1 MTEATVHAPSSPSS
15 VAEIPA
21 DEYARMN
28 ELSIDFRSYN
38 PISYLTSTANSQ
50 LETQYRDQ
58 VEGGSLPDLQ
68 IPFRLSLDE
77 PPVISKSSV
86 DFLSSIAQRE
96 DDEAVMGRAIQT
108 SCSNQIRHLKV
119 VQPLLRSDHESD
131 WRKLLRDVESRT
143 NIRLRSDM
151 LPLEPLEISL
161 DEAPE
166 YPESAYAF
174 HSQLMLEADT
184 SQLAV
189 SQDALRFLAATLAI
203 DKDTEERKQL
213 LMMELSDRRPLVS
226 RQITPPISPVLLPA
240 EPYTPGPERCQIPIA
255 SDPSSLL
262 EEDLE
267 AAQSALIATSSSPI
281 QGSPDLP
288 SLSEAETFT
297 PVIRKIESLKVEQP
311 LIPSNPSSPPAT
323 RAVVDL
329 HESAES
335 VQLAVDADCEVDGYA
350 LKEIPELFS
359 DELLDEMQAGAHTA
373 NLAVEQECLEQADAI
388 ARVQVPIMDFA
399 IAESEWKKQG
409 YDSTQQVKYLL
420 QAPRMALAKWKG
432 NYRERDFW
440 WAPLPYRLR
449 QVPLDESLDDEVG
462 LDDAPWMYNDTDVPT
477 AASYV
482 WKRPG
487 LAILREPDE
496 DDEEEYLP
504 ISDHHSMGLSDILR
518 KRKLELDDAE
528 RGRSSPSSSASAV
541 DLVRHPSK
549 AQPANAARPTSLL
562 IGSDEPNATSALL
575 ANYVNLRAAKR
586 QKHEVSSFFGP
597 KKSEQS
603 DANVLSNGSE
613 KHAQVNGVPKSSVA
627 SNEKFEASPIPSLVE
642 SSDSIKLIVALTLGR
657 GILEWIE
664 KLLPQAELV
673 ERDFDR
679 WNTVA
684 WNRNMVSRS
693 PIISPLAAEADVVVS
708 PATGIILTTLIKV
721 IQKPIPGQKRK
732 STIRERVEKVST
744 RYERLVVLVS
754 QSNRVDE
761 STRDLSAS
769 ECASFAEF
777 TGFVVGLNPSSQVY
791 FVGGGE
797 ETLAKWLIALVQRYS
812 FEAAGLQKLLID
824 AETTWEL
831 ILRRAGMNAYAAQII
846 LAELK
851 GIGNLD
857 SQGQDMGELQRF
869 ILMTPQARVEHFS
882 QLMGGT
888 TVLLRV
894 GAVLDRPWE

>member
-15 VAEIPA
+15 VAELPV
-21 DEYARMN
+21 DEYARIN

-38 PISYLTSTANSQ
+38 PMSYLTSTANSQ

-58 VEGGSLPDLQ
+58 VEDGSLQDLQ
-68 IPFRLSLDE
+68 IPFGLSLDE

-86 DFLSSIAQRE
+86 DFLSYIAQRE
-96 DDEAVMGRAIQT
+96 DDEAITGLAIQA
-108 SCSNQIRHLKV
+108 SCSNHIRHLKV
-119 VQPLLRSDHESD
+119 TQPLLRSDHESD
-131 WRKLLRDVESRT
+131 WRKLLRDVKSRT
-143 NIRLRSDM
+143 SVRLRSDM

-203 DKDTEERKQL
+203 DKGTEERKQL
-213 LMMELSDRRPLVS
+213 LMMELSDYRPLVS

-240 EPYTPGPERCQIPIA
+240 EPYAPGPERCQIPIA

-329 HESAES
+329 QEAAES

-373 NLAVEQECLEQADAI
+373 HLAIGQERLEQADAI

-399 IAESEWKKQG
+399 IAELEWKKQG
-409 YDSTQQVKYLL
+409 HDSTQQLKYLL
-420 QAPRMALAKWKG
+420 QAPSMALAKWKG

-440 WAPLPYRLR
+440 WAPLPYRLH
-449 QVPLDESLDDEVG
+449 QVSLDESLDDEVG

-487 LAILREPDE
+487 LAILREPEE

-504 ISDHHSMGLSDILR
+504 ISDHHSMGLSEILR
-518 KRKLELDDAE
+518 KRKLELDDAG
-528 RGRSSPSSSASAV
+528 RGRSSPPSSASAV

-549 AQPANAARPTSLL
+549 AQSTNAARPTLL

-575 ANYVNLRAAKR
+575 ENYVNLRAAKR
-586 QKHEVSSFFGP
+586 QKHEVSWFFGP
-597 KKSEQS
+597 KKSAQS
-603 DANVLSNGSE
+603 DANVLSNGSG

-627 SNEKFEASPIPSLVE
+627 PNEKLEASPIPSLVE
-642 SSDSIKLIVALTLGR
+642 SSDSIKLIVALTLGS

-679 WNTVA
+679 WNTVT

-769 ECASFAEF
+769 ECASLAEF
-777 TGFVVGLNPSSQVY
+777 TGFVLGLNPNSQVY

-797 ETLAKWLIALVQRYS
+797 ETLAKWLVALVQRYS

-851 GIGNLD
+851 GIANLD
-857 SQGQDMGELQRF
+857 SQGQVMGELQRF
-869 ILMTPQARVEHFS
+869 ILMTPQERVEHFS

-894 GAVLDRPWE
+894 GAVLDHPWE